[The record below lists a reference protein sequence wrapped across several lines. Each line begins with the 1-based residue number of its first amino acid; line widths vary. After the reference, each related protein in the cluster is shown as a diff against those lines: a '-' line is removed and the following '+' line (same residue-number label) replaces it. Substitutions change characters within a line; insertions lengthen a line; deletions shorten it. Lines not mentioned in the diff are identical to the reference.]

1 MTCVNLYDVAAPTC
15 TRIVATILLYYC
27 ATALLYDSRDWK
39 QLKRDINA
47 WLLYYCTTAQ
57 QHYCTTQGIDNNLK
71 LYINSSLLWVYN
83 CKITLLDH
91 TGGLNRTSAGYPF
104 VAIVLLYYW
113 LLLHTSAPTCAA
125 WALRDYC
132 VSSAWGRP
140 PICWGD
146 THDFEIVLPW
156 FNSLIRFYYGFP
168 KLYNGYHDDVWLR
181 LLLTSISFV
190 KLNTMGIKELMIV
203 TASLDK

>member
-57 QHYCTTQGIDNNLK
+57 QNYCTTQGIDNNLK

-91 TGGLNRTSAGYPF
+91 TKDWTELQLDIHSS
-104 VAIVLLYYW
+104 LLYYCTTDYYCTQARP
-113 LLLHTSAPTCAA
+113 LALRELCVTIA
-125 WALRDYC
+125 WALREAALRFVGGTPTILKLC
-132 VSSAWGRP
+132 CRGL
-140 PICWGD
+140 I
-146 THDFEIVLPW
+146 LW
-156 FNSLIRFYYGFP
+156 FGFITVF
-168 KLYNGYHDDVWLR
+168 L
-181 LLLTSISFV
+181 SF
-190 KLNTMGIKELMIV
+190 TMGTMMMF
-203 TASLDK
+203 DCGCC

>member
-1 MTCVNLYDVAAPTC
+1 MTWLHQPAP
-15 TRIVATILLYYC
+15 VL
-27 ATALLYDSRDWK
+27 SR
-39 QLKRDINA
+39 LS
-47 WLLYYCTTAQ
+47 YCTTAQ
-57 QHYCTTQGIDNNLK
+57 QHYCTTQGIENNLNGISTRGYCITV
-71 LYINSSLLWVYN
+71 LLHNSITVPHRGLTTTWNWTSVHRYCISVLLQN
-83 CKITLLDH
+83 NF
-91 TGGLNRTSAGYPF
+91 TGPHRGLNRTSAGYPF

-168 KLYNGYHDDVWLR
+168 KLYHGYHDDVWLR

-190 KLNTMGIKELMIV
+190 KLNTMGIKELTIV

>member
-1 MTCVNLYDVAAPTC
+1 M
-15 TRIVATILLYYC
+15 
-27 ATALLYDSRDWK
+27 
-39 QLKRDINA
+39 
-47 WLLYYCTTAQ
+47 
-57 QHYCTTQGIDNNLK
+57 K
-71 LYINSSLLWVYN
+71 LYTKRKDEYVHLKTHVACHPNSITVPHKGLTTTWNWTSTQRYCISVLLQN
-83 CKITLLDH
+83 NF
-91 TGGLNRTSAGYPF
+91 TGPHRGLNRTSAGYPF

-146 THDFEIVLPW
+146 THDFEIVLLW

-181 LLLTSISFV
+181 LLLISISFV